1 MGGTPIILYL
11 IGLGGE
17 PRDLRATAVAYVVL
31 STVGSLVV
39 LSWTGLVDRSAI
51 QDAVQLSPAAVAGFA
66 LGALAFRY
74 VSRQLFL
81 QLTLILLA
89 ATGLFALIAGVR

>member
-1 MGGTPIILYL
+1 
-11 IGLGGE
+11 
-17 PRDLRATAVAYVVL
+17 
-31 STVGSLVV
+31 
-39 LSWTGLVDRSAI
+39 
-51 QDAVQLSPAAVAGFA
+51 VAGFA

-81 QLTLILLA
+81 QVTLILLA